1 MVTLTGHQILPS
13 PVIYADCRHPGA
25 ILMPG
30 DIITILIQSSFL
42 LMFVVAISHD
52 ELASLVTVFCSSQCS
67 KLPVFLLWRH
77 GDIGGCQAQVPG
89 HQGVSAGC
97 CCSWSEPQD
106 WALLAP
112 SAQPSVV
119 CVGRVL
125 VIPLTSS
132 I

>member
-1 MVTLTGHQILPS
+1 MMNKLVS
-13 PVIYADCRHPGA
+13 S
-25 ILMPG
+25 
-30 DIITILIQSSFL
+30 QSSAL
-42 LMFVVAISHD
+42 LSVQSFQ
-52 ELASLVTVFCSSQCS
+52 FSSS
-67 KLPVFLLWRH
+67 EDTKTL
-77 GDIGGCQAQVPG
+77 GDVRPQDPG

-119 CVGRVL
+119 CVGRVP

-132 I
+132 ILTPLVVSHSVQYQLLVVPIH